1 MKHSANYK
9 RYMAILL
16 CIMLHDVKIP
26 IITHTTIDA
35 PMIKNLSSL
44 FIFQVPP

>member
-16 CIMLHDVKIP
+16 CIMLLVVLVLLLAKMVVDV
-26 IITHTTIDA
+26 
-35 PMIKNLSSL
+35 L
-44 FIFQVPP
+44 